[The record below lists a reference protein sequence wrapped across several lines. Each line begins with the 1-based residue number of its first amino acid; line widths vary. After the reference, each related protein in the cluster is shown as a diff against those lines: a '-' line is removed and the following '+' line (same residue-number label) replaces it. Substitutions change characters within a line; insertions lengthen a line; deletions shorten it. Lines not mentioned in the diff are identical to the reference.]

1 LNGNGRAGSEIPDSE
16 IFLGISMDPNSLSF
30 LSADLEDPNSDT
42 ARNFKKIVW
51 NIMKD
56 AGKVVGNN
64 FGWCTNSH

>member
-30 LSADLEDPNSDT
+30 LLADLEDPNSGT
-42 ARNFKKIVW
+42 AINFKEIVW

-56 AGKVVGNN
+56 IGKVVGNN
-64 FGWCTNSH
+64 FR